1 MISIIASVGKENELG
16 KNGKLIWDLPGD
28 LKFFKKLTINHV
40 IVMGRKTFES
50 MGKAL
55 PNRYNIVVSKELD
68 NTMGVEVVDSLEDI
82 LDRFEKTEEDVYI
95 IGGESLYNYF
105 LPYASKIYLTE
116 INDSKEADV
125 YFPTFNKE
133 EFNREELDEPV
144 EENGVEYRHV
154 LYERKKQ
161 NGEG

>member
-1 MISIIASVGKENELG
+1 MISIIASVGKNNELG
-16 KNGKLIWDLPGD
+16 KDGKLIWNLPGD

-55 PNRYNIVVSKELD
+55 PNRYNIVISKELD
-68 NTMGVEVVDSLEDI
+68 NTMGVEVTDNFEDI

>member
-16 KNGKLIWDLPGD
+16 KDGKLIWDLPGD

-82 LDRFEKTEEDVYI
+82 T
-95 IGGESLYNYF
+95 
-105 LPYASKIYLTE
+105 
-116 INDSKEADV
+116 
-125 YFPTFNKE
+125 
-133 EFNREELDEPV
+133 
-144 EENGVEYRHV
+144 
-154 LYERKKQ
+154 
-161 NGEG
+161 